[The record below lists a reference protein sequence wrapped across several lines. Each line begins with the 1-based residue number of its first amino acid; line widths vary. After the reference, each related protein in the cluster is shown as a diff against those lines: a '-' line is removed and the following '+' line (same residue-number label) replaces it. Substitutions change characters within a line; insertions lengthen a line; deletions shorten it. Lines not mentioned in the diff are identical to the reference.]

1 MRRLRPLSQVGLP
14 GMVACGHTKGASN
27 MASCLMIFLQ
37 SLGCM
42 IACFK
47 LETVTYVATSHS
59 ANNFERLMK
68 GLVKKSLL

>member
-37 SLGCM
+37 SHGCM

-47 LETVTYVATSHS
+47 LETVIYVATTNG
-59 ANNFERLMK
+59 ANSFEPLMK
-68 GLVKKSLL
+68 GLVKKSQL